1 MGGEPDNARSDHV
14 AAVPEAN
21 DEQGGPLSGAER
33 QRRYRARLKAGQAP
47 GTELPPCLLCG
58 RPILLSQIDPESA
71 RGRSRTG
78 RSLCAPC
85 WRKSDEGRAAER
97 ERNRARKRTA
107 PGDSVQ
113 ESRS

>member
-1 MGGEPDNARSDHV
+1 METPAENPRNPQVSVMADASSK
-14 AAVPEAN
+14 ET
-21 DEQGGPLSGAER
+21 GPLSGAER
-33 QRRYRARLKAGQAP
+33 QQRYRARLKAGQPA

-58 RPILLSQIDPESA
+58 RPILLAQIDPLSA

-97 ERNRARKRTA
+97 ERNRTRVRATS
-107 PGDSVQ
+107 G
-113 ESRS
+113 E